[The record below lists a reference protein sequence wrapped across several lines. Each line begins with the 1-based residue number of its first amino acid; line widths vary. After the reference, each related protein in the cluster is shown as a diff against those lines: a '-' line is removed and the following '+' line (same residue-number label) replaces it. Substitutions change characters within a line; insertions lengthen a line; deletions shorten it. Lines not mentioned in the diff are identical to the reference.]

1 MCCDVKDPDQ
11 SVIDLNLDSFF
22 LLVYIDD
29 MWYVIYIYIYIQ
41 YIPLCFRPFQQHPG
55 LTIESSELVL

>member
-11 SVIDLNLDSFF
+11 SVIDLDFDLFF

-29 MWYVIYIYIYIQ
+29 VWYVI
-41 YIPLCFRPFQQHPG
+41 
-55 LTIESSELVL
+55 